1 MLIYISIILQG
12 IVCRRP
18 KFHLEIE
25 PIALIE
31 IEKIKLTLNDFICHK
46 IVVIVPKGR
55 FRSLILNYWLRSLQ
69 RSYMQHR
76 PQ

>member
-1 MLIYISIILQG
+1 M
-12 IVCRRP
+12 
-18 KFHLEIE
+18 EIE

-55 FRSLILNYWLRSLQ
+55 FRSLILVKIITALL
-69 RSYMQHR
+69 HAT
-76 PQ
+76 